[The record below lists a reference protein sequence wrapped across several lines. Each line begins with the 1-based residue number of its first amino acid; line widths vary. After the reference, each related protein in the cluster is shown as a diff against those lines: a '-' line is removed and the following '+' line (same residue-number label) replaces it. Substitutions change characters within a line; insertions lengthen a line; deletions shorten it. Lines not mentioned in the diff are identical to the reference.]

1 MINNNNII
9 NNNNNIN
16 SNQIS
21 NKNISIWFYIK
32 SALTFKFISNLSI
45 VICILSYYMNAFEL
59 FFVFMPL
66 VIVNL
71 LIILLIQICDFDK
84 LMIGLLGKLIPNKIQ
99 RDKIIPN
106 FALFLNIWH
115 MAPVLWI
122 IYILQNDD
130 LIKIFHP
137 NFMSIFSKSIII
149 PIIYYYYEHEL
160 KVYGDINES
169 FYLIIYILLLLAIC
183 FFLFN
188 NKNKNYY

>member
-1 MINNNNII
+1 MINNNNNII
-9 NNNNNIN
+9 NNNNIN
-16 SNQIS
+16 SNQNL

-45 VICILSYYMNAFEL
+45 IICILSYYMNAFDL

-84 LMIGLLGKLIPNKIQ
+84 LMVGLLGNSIPNKIQ

-137 NFMSIFSKSIII
+137 NFMTIFAKSIVI
-149 PIIYYYYEHEL
+149 PIIYYYYEYEL
-160 KVYGDINES
+160 KVYENINKL

-183 FFLFN
+183 FYLFN
-188 NKNKNYY
+188 N